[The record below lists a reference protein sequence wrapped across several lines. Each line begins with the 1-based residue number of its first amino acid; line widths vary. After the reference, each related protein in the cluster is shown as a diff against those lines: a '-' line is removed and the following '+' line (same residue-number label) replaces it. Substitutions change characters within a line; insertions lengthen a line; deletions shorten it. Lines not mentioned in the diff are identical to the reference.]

1 MEKINRF
8 LLILMIVVFLLTGCF
23 NEPVNNETGKKQ
35 EEISI
40 ILSED
45 GIFVDNKGISE
56 ENKSAVYI
64 GADIIY
70 YE

>member
-23 NEPVNNETGKKQ
+23 NEPENNETGEKQ

-40 ILSED
+40 VLSDD

-56 ENKSAVYI
+56 EIRRLYRR
-64 GADIIY
+64 
-70 YE
+70 